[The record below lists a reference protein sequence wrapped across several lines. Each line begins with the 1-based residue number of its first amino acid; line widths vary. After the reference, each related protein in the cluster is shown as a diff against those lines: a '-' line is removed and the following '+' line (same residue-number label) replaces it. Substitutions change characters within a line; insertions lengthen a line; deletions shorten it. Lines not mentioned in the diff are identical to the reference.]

1 MGGWGWSTQG
11 CKEPQLPPEG
21 TGEPLQ
27 VQSRW
32 QGSGLY
38 ITEILM
44 AGARL
49 RQKCGVLEGEE
60 REKEM
65 GKRGEEGESRAQR
78 VEFIGFLWVEGR
90 EALGCDPR
98 VGTGSWI
105 WGKWCCGLGGPWGM

>member
-1 MGGWGWSTQG
+1 
-11 CKEPQLPPEG
+11 
-21 TGEPLQ
+21 
-27 VQSRW
+27 
-32 QGSGLY
+32 
-38 ITEILM
+38 M